1 MRAIQIASLDGPQ
14 AAKIVEIDEPAADGA
29 VLVDVHAAGVAF
41 PDALQSRGLYQYKPE
56 MPYTPGAEIAGVV
69 RSAPDGA
76 HVSAGDR
83 VCGLTMLCGA
93 MAEVVALQPD
103 GCSNCPTRCRSRR
116 ARDCCSTTSP
126 CITRCVRGAGW
137 PTARPSWC
145 TAPQVASARRRCDW
159 RPAWGASRT
168 IAVVSTE
175 DKIAVAKAAGASD
188 VVLADGFKDA
198 VKELTDGRGVD
209 IVVDPVGGDRFTD
222 SLRSLA
228 PGGRLLVIGFTGGAI
243 PEVKVNRLLLNN
255 VDAVGVGWGAWSL
268 DASGLSARAMGRAG
282 AAAGVG
288 QGVGTRTRGLPAG
301 EGGRRDRVA
310 GGPNRQGQ
318 GRRQDPVRLLRR
330 RRSVAVRRFDAATG
344 RWVDVDASSAVDLDG
359 LTVATFNIW
368 FDSHHAEQRYLAIA
382 EILGELAPDV
392 VALQEVT
399 PAALDIFLEPA
410 VGARMNI
417 CMRPWSAAISATTEC

>member
-1 MRAIQIASLDGPQ
+1 MSGVDERKAAMRAIQIASLDGPQ
-14 AAKIVEIDEPAADGA
+14 AAKLVEIDEPAGDDA

-56 MPYTPGAEIAGVV
+56 LPYTPGAEIAGVV

-93 MAEVVALQPD
+93 MAEVVALQPERVFKLPD
-103 GCSNCPTRCRSRR
+103 SVSFE
-116 ARDCCSTTSP
+116 A
-126 CITRCVRGAGW
+126 GAGLLFNDL
-137 PTARPSWC
+137 TMHHALRTRGRLADGETVLVHGAAGGIGTS
-145 TAPQVASARRRCDW
+145 TLRLAPV
-159 RPAWGASRT
+159 WGASRT

-198 VKELTDGRGVD
+198 VKELTGGRGVD

-268 DASGLSARAMGRAG
+268 THPGYLLEQWAELEPLLASGKVSAPAPEVYPLERAG
-282 AAAGVG
+282 
-288 QGVGTRTRGLPAG
+288 
-301 EGGRRDRVA
+301 D
-310 GGPNRQGQ
+310 
-318 GRRQDPVRLLRR
+318 
-330 RRSVAVRRFDAATG
+330 
-344 RWVDVDASSAVDLDG
+344 
-359 LTVATFNIW
+359 
-368 FDSHHAEQRYLAIA
+368 AIA
-382 EILGELAPDV
+382 SLEDRSAKGKV
-392 VALQEVT
+392 VVT
-399 PAALDIFLEPA
+399 L
-410 VGARMNI
+410 R
-417 CMRPWSAAISATTEC
+417 